1 MLHVI
6 DDEEEEEEAA
16 LDLVRRSH
24 RHPEMVLAPS
34 SQPAKDP
41 PIVQAID
48 EQARADQAQPMAAAG
63 HARRRV
69 FFTSHRASNL

>member
-1 MLHVI
+1 MLQVV

-41 PIVQAID
+41 PIV
-48 EQARADQAQPMAAAG
+48 
-63 HARRRV
+63 
-69 FFTSHRASNL
+69 